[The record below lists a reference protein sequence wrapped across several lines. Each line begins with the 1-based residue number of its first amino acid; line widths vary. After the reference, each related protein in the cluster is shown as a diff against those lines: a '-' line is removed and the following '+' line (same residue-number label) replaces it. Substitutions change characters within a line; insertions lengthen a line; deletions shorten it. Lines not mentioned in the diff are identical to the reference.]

1 MCRIS
6 RTRKTL
12 TTSRRQA
19 MLAVVALAGMLAL
32 TACGG
37 GGGGGSPAP
46 ATYTVGGSVS
56 GLTGSGLVL
65 RNNGTDNLAISA
77 SGSFTFATALAG
89 GSSYSV
95 TVYTQPSGQTCTVSN
110 GSGTIGSSNVTN
122 VSVTCV
128 ALHTVT
134 ISWAP
139 NREAAVNQTGG
150 GYIVSIVG
158 KTPITVPY
166 VSGSLAPTSTTASLT
181 AGTYTVSVSA
191 YSALNIPGGTGGS
204 TSASSASITV
214 TVP

>member
-1 MCRIS
+1 MCRINRIR
-6 RTRKTL
+6 RTLALCRHATL
-12 TTSRRQA
+12 A
-19 MLAVVALAGMLAL
+19 AVAVVGMLAM

-37 GGGGGSPAP
+37 GGGGTPAP
-46 ATYTVGGSVS
+46 STYTVGGSVS

-65 RNNGTDNLAISA
+65 RNNGADNLTISA
-77 SGSFTFATALAG
+77 NGGFTFATALASA
-89 GSSYSV
+89 SSYNV
-95 TVYTQPSGQTCTVSN
+95 TVLTQPSGQTCTVTS
-110 GSGTIGSSNVTN
+110 GSGVITSANVTN

-134 ISWAP
+134 ISWAA
-139 NREAAVNQTGG
+139 NREAAVNKTGG
-150 GYIVSIVG
+150 GYIVSISG

-181 AGTYTVSVSA
+181 AGTYTVSVTA

-204 TSASSASITV
+204 TSASSTSITV